1 MSSGLQGRTVLV
13 PRAEDQAPDLSQR
26 IRAAGGQ
33 PVEAPTIAIV
43 PGDRAELVGH
53 LQDLAEGGFRAVCLT
68 SPNGVSAVASA
79 LEEAHLGPVALAG
92 VIVAV
97 VGPGTARRLREEL
110 GLEPDLMPVTSTTA
124 ALGDAFP
131 PAGAATDDGRK
142 AQPHTGTAAGAG
154 SAAAWG
160 RRPHRVLLPRADIAS
175 RELPDALA
183 AKGYQPVVVA
193 AYRTIVPDDFPSGVA
208 ERLAGGDV
216 DLLAFTSSS
225 TVRNFVDLVGDR
237 AWSGLVV
244 SIGPV
249 TSATCAEHGIEV
261 AVEADRH
268 DLDGLVRA
276 LERAAA
282 GAGR

>member
-1 MSSGLQGRTVLV
+1 MSGDLQGRTVLV
-13 PRAEDQAPDLSQR
+13 PRAEDQASDLSRR

-43 PGDRAELVGH
+43 PGDRAQLVGH
-53 LQDLAEGGFRAVCLT
+53 LRDLAEGGFTAVCLT
-68 SPNGVSAVASA
+68 SPNGVGAVASV
-79 LEEAHLGPVALAG
+79 LEEAGLDPAAFAG
-92 VIVAV
+92 VTVAV
-97 VGPGTARRLREEL
+97 VGPGTGRRLREDL
-110 GLEPDLMPVTSTTA
+110 GIEPDLVPTTSTTA

-131 PAGAATDDGRK
+131 PAGAASDDGRD
-142 AQPHTGTAAGAG
+142 AQPRPGTSAGAD

-183 AKGYQPVVVA
+183 AKGYDPVVVA

-225 TVRNFVDLVGDR
+225 TVRNFVELVGDR
-237 AWSGLVV
+237 SWSGLVV

-261 AVEADRH
+261 AAEADRH

-282 GAGR
+282 EAGR